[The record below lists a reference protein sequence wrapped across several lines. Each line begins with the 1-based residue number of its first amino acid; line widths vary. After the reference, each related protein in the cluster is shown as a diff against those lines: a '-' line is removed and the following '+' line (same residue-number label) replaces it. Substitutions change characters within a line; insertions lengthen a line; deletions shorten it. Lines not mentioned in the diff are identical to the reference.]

1 MKRLFTATLFV
12 FWLVSALLPV
22 AGGEADESGGAA
34 SDAAGADENVE
45 EVRNYES
52 ERLALQQRMEAYAE
66 QFKTVE
72 NPTPALSATYERCS
86 RFVLE
91 RLKEVEKLISE
102 TENLKL
108 KIAELSGES
117 FDCTVVPED
126 QRMQYVEE
134 GRQAVKGTMQALK
147 AHTEAQQVEGIA
159 IFSKVRKHYRGIPE
173 YAQAKQ
179 ICAELLAKL
188 GKKWKRSREALNK
201 SRAKLSGAA
210 AEKAKS
216 ADERS
221 YEHLRQNM
229 QAESKD
235 IKEVWYVPLQNNLKM
250 LEEMSNKVD
259 SFAKAIASD
268 RTEGQGQTEGK
279 LEAFWASVDK
289 IRDMMSSGKLEE
301 AFDALRNDQS
311 FSAVRDLSEV
321 YLDTDSREKIG
332 EQFDALC
339 TEVRDRMR
347 AASEL
352 ERAVKRNVFN
362 MEHSLDVAAQQLDRL
377 KVTFSRFRD
386 VRNPAGKDDKLPDKE
401 SFSEELDGTDAPD
414 AESESSDEEADD
426 NDEEK

>member
-1 MKRLFTATLFV
+1 
-12 FWLVSALLPV
+12 
-22 AGGEADESGGAA
+22 
-34 SDAAGADENVE
+34 
-45 EVRNYES
+45 
-52 ERLALQQRMEAYAE
+52 
-66 QFKTVE
+66 
-72 NPTPALSATYERCS
+72 
-86 RFVLE
+86 
-91 RLKEVEKLISE
+91 
-102 TENLKL
+102 
-108 KIAELSGES
+108 
-117 FDCTVVPED
+117 
-126 QRMQYVEE
+126 
-134 GRQAVKGTMQALK
+134 
-147 AHTEAQQVEGIA
+147 
-159 IFSKVRKHYRGIPE
+159 
-173 YAQAKQ
+173 
-179 ICAELLAKL
+179 
-188 GKKWKRSREALNK
+188 
-201 SRAKLSGAA
+201 
-210 AEKAKS
+210 
-216 ADERS
+216 
-221 YEHLRQNM
+221 M

-332 EQFDALC
+332 EQFDALR

-362 MEHSLDVAAQQLDRL
+362 MKHSLDVAAQQLDRL
-377 KVTFSRFRD
+377 KATFSRFRD